1 MDRPQGPANKHI
13 VFLFTGFLVL
23 FILVFA
29 LGVIV
34 GKGLSDSKVVVSE
47 HNQQNSIT
55 GIQKN
60 NEQSQSEEYQPEGDQ
75 EELQDILDDVKSKET
90 ENAQDTDSTETGIDD
105 TVDEFSDELVQEGDQ
120 EAGKMIEH
128 SPETKINLKVEKPQL
143 SNKPVSK
150 PETSVSTT
158 LPKIDPNGQYTVQIA
173 SFKNEADARKLQNK
187 LKSSGYPAFIKQA
200 NIDQETWF
208 RLRVGTF
215 TNKDQ
220 AKTYGDMLLKKESG
234 TVQSVYV
241 TPNL

>member
-1 MDRPQGPANKHI
+1 MERPQGPANKHI

-23 FILVFA
+23 FILVFV

-34 GKGLSDSKVVVSE
+34 GKGLSDSRVAVSE
-47 HNQQNSIT
+47 NDQENSIT

-60 NEQSQSEEYQPEGDQ
+60 NEDIQTEKNQPENNE

-90 ENAQDTDSTETGIDD
+90 ENAEDTGTSDMAEDL
-105 TVDEFSDELVQEGDQ
+105 SDELVQEEEHDG
-120 EAGKMIEH
+120 GKDIEL
-128 SPETKINLKVEKPQL
+128 SPDSKINLKVEKPEV
-143 SNKPVSK
+143 SSKPISK
-150 PETSVSTT
+150 PETSVSAK
-158 LPKIDPNGQYTVQIA
+158 LPNIDPNGQFTVQIA

-187 LKSSGYPAFIKQA
+187 LKSAGYPAFIKQA
-200 NIDQETWF
+200 NIGQETWF